1 MKSNNTLLIIFLST
15 NIIQTIPSAHNSKDY
30 GVYKQMSI
38 ENLRRRQTEL
48 IQQNIKR
55 GYDWPKEKQVETY
68 CGVCCSFFIPV
79 VLCSCAGYQLNNN
92 IGLPIGTLVGLKIG
106 AKAVSAFAS
115 WYQPD
120 YEDTMAELR
129 SIQSV
134 IITKQK
140 EKVD

>member
-15 NIIQTIPSAHNSKDY
+15 NIIQTISSADNSRNY

-38 ENLRRRQTEL
+38 ESLRRRQTEL

-55 GYDWPKEKQVETY
+55 GCDWTKKKQVETY
-68 CGVCCSFFIPV
+68 CGVCCSFVIPV
-79 VLCSCAGYQLNNN
+79 ALCSCAGYHLNNN

-115 WYQPD
+115 WYRPD